1 MEHVQSPFLWL
12 HPRSPPQWTRSIA
25 WPKSSEAWT
34 AVPTLAA
41 LHSNLPSRLHWSL
54 TKDLHVLPHWV
65 GGVWPQICMVSIC
78 FHGAV
83 CFESGRAVTD
93 PSSHAETQCFP
104 FISIKKTLHVI
115 WKEWLPYCLFLGIH
129 LNRIIFTDM
138 MAEVRNNF
146 CKQKGITAQ
155 HFSQLFRNFVEPS
168 VQLGILLA
176 GIRLNLL
183 PKNQGS

>member
-1 MEHVQSPFLWL
+1 MEHHQ
-12 HPRSPPQWTRSIA
+12 PPQWIRSIA

-41 LHSNLPSRLHWSL
+41 LHSNLASRLHWSF

-65 GGVWPQICMVSIC
+65 WGEFDPRFVWCLFFLWSCVGP
-78 FHGAV
+78 
-83 CFESGRAVTD
+83 ESGRAVTG
-93 PSSHAETQCFP
+93 PSSHAETKCFP
-104 FISIKKTLHVI
+104 FISIKKKLHVI
-115 WKEWLPYCLFLGIH
+115 WKYWLQYCLFLGIH